1 MATAP
6 LAQSDESPITAALP
20 PITDYITYLTILEYQ
35 LSPSNLNLLNNVLK
49 KDDGTL
55 AKEIGW
61 DLLRLVLPMLDEVP
75 NDARECLE
83 LIAKQGNPREVVV
96 RIAEELEKLG
106 QSLDDVES
114 DDSGAEEEDDDGL
127 PTFAGEAPRVHL
139 GQMKL
144 DGMPD
149 TEKIP
154 PSQPHAMPERRQH
167 RGSHDVLVF
176 HALLS
181 MLSIVHPRIK
191 TQYPSRFLATSL
203 PAALSAY
210 RRMPITTGTTEVV
223 LRCLNSLAGRQ
234 RPPVPLRSSTTE
246 QSQTQHGQASLPDP
260 EAPQEAQ
267 AGTNVAS
274 QSEKDIIKRLLQAVM
289 LETLDEYVASLQG
302 DDVASMLWTRRLRE
316 SAERKTILT
325 APGRPTATNIFTI
338 PPLNS
343 RDILVRRFVSLADVL
358 EIDAE
363 GQIERTLNPPSIS
376 AQDSG
381 TLEAESG
388 EPSEYP
394 TSPSQIPFPTTGVVL
409 LLAASQFARDTKT
422 DSPVDLR
429 ALAQLFNVITP
440 FSDSPKIP
448 SPGIHDALH
457 SLVLRSVTSQ
467 PSGIPSLGTNPYIR
481 ILSILTQAFT
491 ITPDIQSRDDAHY
504 LATKLLQMQPDS
516 ALRLASI
523 KQTIHCEAVT
533 QLRPTGGLQTVPLA
547 TPFTEGALKAVGINW
562 LKEDLLAS
570 LQGAA
575 ATSDKEES
583 PRQPLEAKILQ
594 EDDTLKALLFTPNVP
609 SPPTDDVRDDSAI
622 SKALLALPYY
632 IALLN
637 FCTVLIS
644 RLPAGSSGADLK
656 SDAKRLVEKLKPWWV
671 YFIDVLNRGRKA
683 SDEAEIEA
691 EDIMTSASDIYAFE
705 DAGLRLEG
713 VLVPAAIE
721 AALTA
726 ASDS

>member
-1 MATAP
+1 MATAL

-20 PITDYITYLTILEYQ
+20 PNTDYITYLTILEYQ
-35 LSPSNLNLLNNVLK
+35 LNPSNLALLNNVLK

-61 DLLRLVLPMLDEVP
+61 DLLRLVLPMLNEAP
-75 NDARECLE
+75 SEARECLE

-114 DDSGAEEEDDDGL
+114 DDSVSEEEGDDGL

-144 DGMPD
+144 DGMPEA
-149 TEKIP
+149 EKM
-154 PSQPHAMPERRQH
+154 PSPQPDAMPERFQRH
-167 RGSHDVLVF
+167 GSDDVLVF

-181 MLSIVHPRIK
+181 MLSVVHPRIK

-210 RRMPITTGTTEVV
+210 RRMPITTGTTEIV

-234 RPPVPLRSSTTE
+234 RPPVPLRPSATE
-246 QSQTQHGQASLPDP
+246 QSQTQHGQAPLPDP

-289 LETLDEYVASLQG
+289 LEALDEYVASLQG
-302 DDVASMLWTRRLRE
+302 DGLASMLWTRRLRE
-316 SAERKTILT
+316 SAQRKTILT
-325 APGRPTATNIFTI
+325 APGKPTAIDIFTI
-338 PPLNS
+338 PPFNN
-343 RDILVRRFVSLADVL
+343 RDVLMRKFVSLSDVL
-358 EIDAE
+358 EINAE
-363 GQIERTLNPPSIS
+363 AQIERILNPPSIS
-376 AQDSG
+376 AQDNDA
-381 TLEAESG
+381 LETESE

-409 LLAASQFARDTKT
+409 MLAASQFARDAKT
-422 DSPVDLR
+422 DSAIDLR
-429 ALAQLFNVITP
+429 AIAQLFNVTTP

-457 SLVLRSVTSQ
+457 SLILRSITSQ
-467 PSGIPSLGTNPYIR
+467 PSGISSLGSNPYIR

-504 LATKLLQMQPDS
+504 LATKLLQIQPDS
-516 ALRLASI
+516 ALRLTAI
-523 KQTIHCEAVT
+523 KQTLKCEAVT

-562 LKEDLLAS
+562 LKDDLLAS

-575 ATSDKEES
+575 ATADKVES
-583 PRQPLEAKILQ
+583 SRQPLEAKILQ
-594 EDDTLKALLFTPNVP
+594 EDDTLKALLFGSNIP
-609 SPPTDDVRDDSAI
+609 SPPADDAKDDSAV
-622 SKALLALPYY
+622 SKILLALPYY

-644 RLPAGSSGADLK
+644 RLPPSTGADLK
-656 SDAKRLVEKLKPWWV
+656 PDAIALVEKLKPWWV
-671 YFIDVLNRGRKA
+671 YFIDILDRGKKA

-721 AALTA
+721 AALAA